1 MENLNQ
7 NKPKANNQ
15 QSTAKNLCII
25 PARGGSKR
33 IPRKNIKNFLGK
45 PIIAYSIEAA
55 LESKLFDEVMVSTDD
70 DEIADVAKRFGTTI
84 PFLRSKK
91 SADDFAT
98 TLDVVKEVLVS
109 YKKKGQEFDN
119 ICVLYPTAPFV
130 SANRLNEGFNKLAS
144 NQASIPVVT
153 FDYPV
158 WRAFKLKNETLS
170 YQWPEYEKSRSQDLE
185 PLYHDAGQ
193 WYWIKTN
200 AIKDSLVPK
209 QTASIILDTLEVQD
223 IDVEADW
230 KMAELKYKVL
240 NDD

>member
-1 MENLNQ
+1 MT
-7 NKPKANNQ
+7 
-15 QSTAKNLCII
+15 STVKNLCII

-33 IPRKNIKNFLGK
+33 IPRKNIKDFLGK
-45 PIIAYSIEAA
+45 PIIAYSIEVA

-70 DEIADVAKRFGTTI
+70 DEIAEVARKSGAKI
-84 PFLRSKK
+84 PFLRSEK

-98 TLDVVKEVLVS
+98 TIDVVKEVLAS
-109 YKKKGQEFDN
+109 YKKRGQEFDN

-130 SANRLNEGFNKLAS
+130 SINRLNEGLSKLAS
-144 NQASIPVVT
+144 NQATIPVVA

-193 WYWIKTN
+193 WYWIKTD
-200 AIKDSLVPK
+200 ALKDSLVPK
-209 QTASIILDTLEVQD
+209 QTASVILNTLEVQD